1 MLINDRTM
9 AKREF
14 TPNSTVTVDGTEI
27 KTFKKE
33 LSSANIIEVE
43 VGTTG
48 HMGGDTGHGGR
59 TYFRLSNVADTDIRM
74 RYRDCGE
81 ELRARDLGGIELTLG
96 GDCELD
102 TFCEALRIGYEV
114 LSQHA
119 FGLEDTEEE
128 PVDGIDWE
136 QRRYEIARNILPY
149 CAETTRAIL
158 MAGHALGDEF
168 RGMSAQEAM
177 VRQAVTFADTLIT
190 ELKRGR

>member
-1 MLINDRTM
+1 M

-14 TPNSTVTVDGTEI
+14 TPNSTVTVDGAEI

-33 LSSANIIEVE
+33 LVSANVIEVE

-59 TYFRLSNVADTDIRM
+59 TYFRLSNVSDTDMRM
-74 RYRDCGE
+74 KFRDRGE
-81 ELRARDLGGIELTLG
+81 EKTARDPGEVVLTFG

-114 LSQHA
+114 LSQHS

-128 PVDGIDWE
+128 PDDGIDWE
-136 QRRYEIARNILPY
+136 QRRYEIARNIFPY

-158 MAGHALGDEF
+158 MAGHALGDEY

-177 VRQAVTFADTLIT
+177 ARQAVTFADTLIA